1 LLGPD
6 TGFTRDQVS
15 ITDLGA
21 VDALLADRRP
31 QWVFNCAAY
40 NAVDRA
46 EMEPDAAF
54 AINSQGVFNVA
65 VACTRYQARLVHFST
80 NFVFDGRLE
89 RPYVESDQPSPL
101 SAYARSK
108 LDGEHRVLEV
118 LPEAL
123 ILRTAALY
131 GGNRG
136 LSFPERIVQ
145 RVKEGGQ
152 LRVVSD
158 QTVNPTYTG
167 DLALAALDLAEKGE
181 RGVFHAVCDGCCT
194 WYEFA
199 RAVLEV
205 VWLPAQVEAVLTAEF
220 AAPAPRPRNG
230 CLASEKIR
238 ALRHWRESL
247 SDWARSAR
255 GEVKG

>member
-1 LLGPD
+1 LLG
-6 TGFTRDQVS
+6 TESAFTREQVS
-15 ITDLGA
+15 ITDPATLDA
-21 VDALLADRRP
+21 VLAERRP
-31 QWVFNCAAY
+31 EWVFNCAAY

-46 EMEPDAAF
+46 ETEPDAAF
-54 AINSQGVFNVA
+54 GINSQGAFNVA
-65 VACTRYQARLVHFST
+65 VACKRHQARLVHFST
-80 NFVFDGRLE
+80 NFVFDGSLE

-101 SAYARSK
+101 SVYARSK
-108 LDGEHRVLEV
+108 LDGESRVLET

-123 ILRTAALY
+123 VLRTAALF

-145 RVKEGGQ
+145 RVTEGVP

-181 RGVFHAVCDGCCT
+181 SGIVHAVSEGCST

-199 RAVLEV
+199 KAVLEV
-205 VWLPAQVEAVLTAEF
+205 AWLPVRLEAVSTAEF
-220 AAPAPRPRNG
+220 AAPAARPRNG
-230 CLASEKIR
+230 CMASERIR

-247 SDWARSAR
+247 NDWAHSAR
-255 GEVKG
+255 GLKG